1 MPYPQPR
8 HNTEQ
13 PQSQEVRLC
22 HCFDMAYYHS
32 SSDDSSAPFFES
44 SRGSSSSEEE
54 VETVDELLS
63 KWLTDKLRRVTENDP
78 FMTDLAVRGE
88 YHMIQNMTD
97 EDWEQ
102 LGQDITNNNHLER
115 LTLWYGA
122 LDDHKMSPLFRGL
135 TRSNSIEDLR
145 LDENGLS
152 ASGVRSMMP
161 FLRNANS
168 LTHLHLNNN
177 NIQSE
182 GFNMLLRA
190 FRDSPLETLY
200 FNKCGIESIDI
211 DSNDIPPSL
220 RVLRLSSNS
229 ISTDGCRELS
239 KLLQGADP
247 TLKELYLDNNNIDD
261 EGVAILVDALQS
273 NTSLNVLYLKNNEGI
288 SVEGVK
294 LFLRLVND
302 ISSINATLQSNHTLK
317 YLYVQVEEVE
327 HDVNGRIRQ
336 HIANALEVNRKYSYE
351 NELEAAGREKV
362 IQTQLHSV
370 TRAELANLQG
380 VDHSVFSE
388 IDPLHLPEVLA
399 LIGERH
405 GQGELYVA
413 LRSSMGRIDFLA

>member
-1 MPYPQPR
+1 MERLFTSLQR
-8 HNTEQ
+8 
-13 PQSQEVRLC
+13 VR
-22 HCFDMAYYHS
+22 
-32 SSDDSSAPFFES
+32 
-44 SRGSSSSEEE
+44 
-54 VETVDELLS
+54 
-63 KWLTDKLRRVTENDP
+63 ENDP
-78 FMTDLAVRGE
+78 NTSELRVDFPR
-88 YHMIQNMTD
+88 MIQHMTP
-97 EDWEQ
+97 EEWEQ
-102 LGQDITNNNHLER
+102 IGQAIANNTHL
-115 LTLWYGA
+115 TSIVLWKGA
-122 LDDHKMSPLFRGL
+122 LNEQKVLSLFRGL
-135 TRSNSIEDLR
+135 TRSNSITCVNLSHSGLSVAGVQSMMTFLQNANNLVQLC
-145 LDENGLS
+145 LDE
-152 ASGVRSMMP
+152 
-161 FLRNANS
+161 
-168 LTHLHLNNN
+168 N

-182 GFNMLLRA
+182 GINVLFRA
-190 FRDSPLETLY
+190 LRDSPIEHLSCY
-200 FNKCGIESIDI
+200 NCGIESIEI
-211 DSNDIPPSL
+211 DRNNMPQRLKSL
-220 RVLRLSSNS
+220 HFSGNN
-229 ISTDGCRELS
+229 INADGCRGLAT
-239 KLLQGADP
+239 LLQGRDS
-247 TLKELYLDNNNIDD
+247 TLEKLYLDNNNIDD

-302 ISSINATLQSNHTLK
+302 ISSINATLQSNHTLE
-317 YLYVQVEEVE
+317 YLYVQVEEVD